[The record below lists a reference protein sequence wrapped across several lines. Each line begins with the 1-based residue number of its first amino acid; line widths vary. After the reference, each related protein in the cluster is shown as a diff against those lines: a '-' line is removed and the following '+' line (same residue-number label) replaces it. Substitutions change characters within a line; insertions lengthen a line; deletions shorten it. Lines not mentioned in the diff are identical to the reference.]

1 MMETT
6 AADPTG
12 RRPHE
17 TMRIAP
23 LTLLAWVGVGD
34 CAGDGDWA
42 GVGDCVGEGAGVG
55 AEVGAEVGADAV
67 DGGGVPPA
75 QFVARPETVARASSF
90 GGNDVPSHWVAWKH
104 KYVVLLQ
111 SAGPQVFSPAL

>member
-55 AEVGAEVGADAV
+55 AEVGVDAV

-75 QFVARPETVARASSF
+75 QFVARPETVARASSLMDA
-90 GGNDVPSHWVAWKH
+90 GGNDVPSHWAAWKN
-104 KYVVLLQ
+104 KWVVLPQ
-111 SAGPQVFSPAL
+111 SAGPQGCRPAL